1 MTSKETAAEQIL
13 AKHLGWDTFS
23 GGSVMCNTSEILAA
37 MKEYG
42 ASLQPKEAEPTG
54 EVELQAREKE
64 SAFLNEKI
72 NEKEAE
78 LQQAR
83 QEIENW
89 RESNN
94 VNYERWKE
102 EMYKN
107 RELKEQL
114 KDREVERMKWV
125 NVDQEPEF
133 GGEYNVLYDLSDGG
147 NPVVSTMDFDK
158 NEHKWFDTRGAN
170 IECTTVLKWMPLPA
184 SPSIGSTTQAEDGL
198 KNFIKSQKYPS
209 GEEMDVLNKTFS
221 RLRSDKPTRLKEE
234 DVEKMEGNLIES
246 LNKWIVGCEKMGYD
260 IDFIETRLV
269 NICSDHQLNL
279 SR

>member
-1 MTSKETAAEQIL
+1 MTKDAAAENRQAWEKGDLKDCLELVRSAI
-13 AKHLGWDTFS
+13 
-23 GGSVMCNTSEILAA
+23 AA
-37 MKEYG
+37 TIFYSKDADLKKSLQKTVNSINISLEAYG

-114 KDREVERMKWV
+114 KDREVERMSEIGIWLQNQLRFFTSIEGEITKV
-125 NVDQEPEF
+125 SDYAGGLSIKFKNGNGYTLKLSKQCQVSADEF
-133 GGEYNVLYDLSDGG
+133 PRE
-147 NPVVSTMDFDK
+147 
-158 NEHKWFDTRGAN
+158 DTTTRRG
-170 IECTTVLKWMPLPA
+170 
-184 SPSIGSTTQAEDGL
+184 
-198 KNFIKSQKYPS
+198 
-209 GEEMDVLNKTFS
+209 
-221 RLRSDKPTRLKEE
+221 
-234 DVEKMEGNLIES
+234 
-246 LNKWIVGCEKMGYD
+246 
-260 IDFIETRLV
+260 
-269 NICSDHQLNL
+269 
-279 SR
+279 